1 MKKCFFM
8 VPISFIL
15 FSSPAHAKTMYITN
29 NLVVTVKIKPSLNS
43 KIVDRLASNEKVV
56 LLKIEGSWAKINFKG
71 NKTGWMLERFLTEET
86 PEPIRIAE
94 LNKTVEAKVEKIE
107 ALEKE
112 NIALKQ
118 GKAEME
124 DKISSLLQENQKYQ
138 EGPYN
143 IMLLLAGGGIF
154 LIGCVVTLI
163 ILRIGRMDYNIKDL
177 KKRILKQKY
186 SSH

>member
-8 VPISFIL
+8 VLISFIL
-15 FSSPAHAKTMYITN
+15 FSSPTHAKTMYITN
-29 NLVVTVKIKPSLNS
+29 NLVVTVKIKPSLDS

-56 LLKIEGSWAKINFKG
+56 LLKIEGSWAKINFKD

-86 PEPIRIAE
+86 PQPTRIAE
-94 LNKTVEAKVEKIE
+94 LSKTVKAKVEKID

-112 NIALKQ
+112 NIALVQ

-143 IMLLLAGGGIF
+143 ILAGGGIF
-154 LIGCVVTLI
+154 LVGCIVTLI
-163 ILRIGRMDYNIKDL
+163 ILRIGRMDYDIKDL
-177 KKRILKQKY
+177 KKRILKKKY